1 MPSLADSLLSSSARP
16 LGLRMRPD
24 LTAHQQRYQGRLYW
38 VVKDPIG
45 LNYFRFQE
53 EEFALLKMLDG
64 LSSLDDLKSGF
75 EEMFAPQQISVEEL
89 GQFVGMLHRSNLVI
103 ADMPGQGRQLLKR
116 RGERKRQE
124 WLAALSNVLA
134 IRFKGIDPER
144 ILNWIYP
151 KVSWFFTRTALIIC
165 VLFALSALLLV
176 AVQFDVFWSKLPS
189 FHQFFAKGN
198 WLWLAV
204 AVAVTKVCHEFGHG
218 LSCKHFGGECHE
230 LGFMMLVLT
239 PCLYCNVSD
248 SWMLPSKWNRASI
261 GAAGMYVEL
270 VIASFATY
278 IWWFSEPGFVNE
290 MALNVMFV
298 CSVSTVI
305 FNANPLLR
313 YDGYYILSDLSEI
326 PNLRQKATTILS
338 RKLGAWCLG
347 MEEPED
353 PFLPQR
359 NQVFFA
365 LYSVASA
372 VYSWFI
378 TFSILMFL
386 QKVFEPYRLEIIGH
400 IIGLAAIGGLV
411 LRPLWKLGHFFW
423 IPGRL
428 EQVKKERLRISLA
441 VIGTAILAFLFLP
454 LPYRFVCTLNVEAR
468 DAKTVYVEVPGSL
481 VELKVQPGQQVKKG
495 DLLARLENMDLKIA
509 QADLSS
515 KRSQYDAQLRSLQRE
530 RHKDP
535 QAGLE
540 IPHIQDSLRAIT
552 EQLAEKERAL
562 AQLELRAPID
572 GWVIPPT
579 PVPQPQTDD
588 NERLPSWW
596 GTPLEKR
603 NIGAFL
609 KPGMPFCQIGD
620 PTKMQAAL
628 VIDQAD
634 VDLVAPRVGDQPG
647 SKVVVKLD
655 ELPGDTFTTDVIEI
669 SRKDMSVSPRE
680 MSHKTG
686 GELQTKTDPTTGV
699 ERPLSASYQAVAPLD
714 DEDQVLMVGLRGRA
728 KVSSTRW
735 ISLGGRVWRWFGQTF
750 HFRM

>member
-24 LTAHQQRYQGRLYW
+24 LKAHQQRYQGRLYW

-53 EEFALLKMLDG
+53 EEFALLRMLDG
-64 LSSLDDLKSGF
+64 KSSLDDLKRQF

-103 ADMPGQGRQLLKR
+103 ADMPGQGRQLVKR

-124 WLAALSNVLA
+124 WLNALSNVLA

-144 ILNWIYP
+144 ILNWLYP
-151 KVSWFFTRTALIIC
+151 KVRWFFTKTALTFF

-176 AVQFDVFWSKLPS
+176 LVQWDMFWSKLPS

-248 SWMLPSKWNRASI
+248 SWMLPNKWARASI

-270 VIASFATY
+270 CIASVATY
-278 IWWFSEPGFVNE
+278 VWWFSEPGFVHE

-347 MEEPED
+347 MEEPDD

-372 VYSWFI
+372 AYSWFI

-400 IIGLAAIGGLV
+400 IIGLAAIAGLV

-428 EQVKKERLRISLA
+428 EQVKKERVRISLA
-441 VIGTAILAFLFLP
+441 VIGAAILAFLFLP
-454 LPYRFVCTLNVEAR
+454 LPYRILCTLDIEAR
-468 DAKTVYVEVPGSL
+468 DAETVYVKVPGTL
-481 VELKVQPGQQVKKG
+481 VEVIYHEGQPVKKG
-495 DLLARLENMDLKIA
+495 DVIARLENVDLKLA
-509 QADLSS
+509 MAELTAHHDDVAAKLE
-515 KRSQYDAQLRSLQRE
+515 SLQRE
-530 RHKDP
+530 RYKDP
-535 QAGLE
+535 TAGAD
-540 IPHIQDSLRAIT
+540 IDHYR
-552 EQLAEKERAL
+552 QLLDAATKQIAEKQRDL
-562 AQLELRAPID
+562 ARLELRAPID
-572 GWVIPPT
+572 GWVIPPKH
-579 PVPQPQTDD
+579 VPEPQADN
-588 NERLPSWW
+588 NERLATWW

-603 NIGAFL
+603 NLGAYL
-609 KPGMPFCQIGD
+609 KTGVPFCQVGD
-620 PTKMQAAL
+620 PKKLQANL

-634 VDLVAPRVGDQPG
+634 VDLVSTRTPTEPG
-647 SKVVVKLD
+647 SKVVIKLD
-655 ELPGDTFTTDVIEI
+655 ELPHDTFDSDVIEI
-669 SRKDMSVSPRE
+669 SKHELTVSPRE

-686 GELQTKTDPTTGV
+686 GDLQTKTDQSTGV
-699 ERPLSASYQAVAPLD
+699 ERPLTPSYEAIAAID
-714 DEDQVLMVGLRGRA
+714 DPDGIIMVGDRGRA
-728 KVSSTRW
+728 KVSSNRW

-750 HFRM
+750 HFRL

>member
-1 MPSLADSLLSSSARP
+1 
-16 LGLRMRPD
+16 MRPD
-24 LTAHQQRYQGRLYW
+24 MTAHQQRYQGRIYW
-38 VVKDPIG
+38 VLKDPIG

-64 LSSLDDLKSGF
+64 RASLDDLKRNF
-75 EEMFAPQQISVEEL
+75 EELFAPQQISVDEL

-134 IRFKGIDPER
+134 VRFKGIDPER
-144 ILNWIYP
+144 ILNWLYP
-151 KVSWFFTRTALIIC
+151 KVRWFFTRTALVCCI
-165 VLFALSALLLV
+165 LFALSALLLV
-176 AVQFDVFWSKLPS
+176 MVQWDVFWSKLPT

-204 AVAVTKVCHEFGHG
+204 AVGVTKICHEFGHG

-230 LGFMMLVLT
+230 LGFMLLVLT

-248 SWMLPSKWNRASI
+248 SWMLPNKWHRAAI

-313 YDGYYILSDLSEI
+313 YDGYYILSDISEI

-372 VYSWFI
+372 AYSWFI
-378 TFSILMFL
+378 TFSILLFL
-386 QKVFEPYRLEIIGH
+386 QKVFEPYRLEVIGH

-411 LRPLWKLGHFFW
+411 VRPLWKLGHFFW
-423 IPGRL
+423 VPGRL

-441 VIGTAILAFLFLP
+441 VVGVVLLAFLFLP
-454 LPYRFVCTLNVEAR
+454 LPYRFICTLSVEAR
-468 DAKTVYVEVPGSL
+468 DADTVFVEAPGRL
-481 VELKVQPGQQVKKG
+481 VDIRVKPGDPVKKG
-495 DLLARLENMDLKIA
+495 DLLARLENMDLKI
-509 QADLSS
+509 QLADLTT
-515 KRSQYDAQLRSLQRE
+515 KRDHYAAQLDSLDRE
-530 RHKDP
+530 RHKNP
-535 QAGLE
+535 EAASE
-540 IPHIQDSLRAIT
+540 IPSVEDSLRAVT
-552 EQLAEKERAL
+552 EQLQAKRRDEER
-562 AQLELRAPID
+562 LELRAPID

-579 PVPQPQTDD
+579 PVAEHETDD
-588 NERLPSWW
+588 NERLPNWH

-603 NIGAFL
+603 NLGAYL
-609 KPGMPFCQIGD
+609 KAGVPFCQIGD
-620 PTKMQAAL
+620 PTKMQANL
-628 VIDQAD
+628 VVDQAD
-634 VDLVAPRVGDQPG
+634 VDLVAVRRGDEPG
-647 SKVVVKLD
+647 SKVVIKLD
-655 ELPGDTFTTDVIEI
+655 ELPFDTFTSDVTAIAP
-669 SRKDMSVSPRE
+669 KDLSTTPRE
-680 MSHKTG
+680 LSHKTG
-686 GELQTKTDPTTGV
+686 GELQTKTDTTTGV
-699 ERPLSASYQAVAPLD
+699 EKPLNPSYEATAPLD
-714 DEDQVLMVGLRGRA
+714 DETKVLVVGLRGRG
-728 KVSSTRW
+728 KVSSTHW
-735 ISLGGRVWRWFGQTF
+735 LSLGERVWRWFGQTF
-750 HFRM
+750 HFRL